1 MFLEIKVEEMV
12 FVTFTN
18 WLSEWHLTAFC
29 GPLDE
34 VPDVGTD
41 HMQRNR
47 APLLLCQ
54 PHPSSSTE
62 GLHVGSVCVGGRVE
76 GESTG
81 GQPPVRG
88 FLSQPSQRPRVGTL
102 DPLQGVG
109 FDEKRRGRQYQ
120 CWLHPVLLSCW
131 ADRRQP
137 VPLLWDRHT
146 WLTLA
151 KKGQWKWCW
160 PFLSEQQQ
168 QQQGPTWVSGLSFLL
183 QSPWWSS
190 GWWGFHYTGPWK
202 WPPGE

>member
-1 MFLEIKVEEMV
+1 MV

-18 WLSEWHLTAFC
+18 WLSEWQLIAFC

-47 APLLLCQ
+47 APLLFCQ
-54 PHPSSSTE
+54 PHPSSSAE
-62 GLHVGSVCVGGRVE
+62 GLHVGSCPDCSLGGGGR
-76 GESTG
+76 GRG
-81 GQPPVRG
+81 GMGRATRGHPPVRD

-102 DPLQGVG
+102 APLQEVG
-109 FDEKRRGRQYQ
+109 FDEKRRGKQYQ

-137 VPLLWDRHT
+137 VPLQWDRHT

-168 QQQGPTWVSGLSFLL
+168 QQKGPTWVSGLSFLL
-183 QSPWWSS
+183 
-190 GWWGFHYTGPWK
+190 
-202 WPPGE
+202 